1 MNRAS
6 SSKLLLA
13 AGLAAFAAAACQSV
27 ATAQAPTAPPPAA
40 QPASAWSAKNLKV
53 LPADI
58 PRPALI
64 NIMKSFTRS
73 LGVECSFCHA
83 NGPDGKMDPSLDTNE
98 HKASA
103 RWMMKMAEELNAKFD
118 AKPGEPPKVTCYTC
132 HRGYP
137 HPLIAPPPEASPGPA
152 KSQS

>member
-13 AGLAAFAAAACQSV
+13 AGLAAFAAAACQTV
-27 ATAQAPTAPPPAA
+27 ATAQAPAAAPPAA
-40 QPASAWSAKNLKV
+40 APSTAEWKAKNLQV

-58 PRPALI
+58 SRPALI
-64 NIMKSFTRS
+64 NIMKSFSRS

-83 NGPDGKMDPSLDTNE
+83 NGADGKMDPSLDTNE

-103 RWMMKMAEELNAKFD
+103 RWMMKMAEGLNEQFHP
-118 AKPGEPPKVTCYTC
+118 KPGEPPKVTCYTC
-132 HRGYP
+132 HRGSA
-137 HPLIAPPPEASPGPA
+137 HPLIAPPPEPP
-152 KSQS
+152 KPQS

>member
-13 AGLAAFAAAACQSV
+13 AGLAAFAAAACQTV
-27 ATAQAPTAPPPAA
+27 ATAQSPAPPP
-40 QPASAWSAKNLKV
+40 PSTEWKGKNLQV

-64 NIMKSFTRS
+64 HIMKSFTVS

-83 NGPDGKMDPSLDTNE
+83 NGADGKMDPSLDTNE

-103 RWMMKMAEELNAKFD
+103 RWMMKMVEGLNEQFHP
-118 AKPGEPPKVTCYTC
+118 KPGEPPKVTCYTC
-132 HRGYP
+132 HRGAP
-137 HPLIAPPPEASPGPA
+137 EPLIAPPPEKGPIQPA
-152 KSQS
+152 APQS